1 MLTPDESAE
10 TAARAADLRSRM
22 TNDMVKRFDTLE
34 LDLHQVVR
42 ISDSDQLTI
51 IKAMADEAM
60 FYVEHLLLEIEGK

>member
-22 TNDMVKRFDTLE
+22 TNDMVKRFDALE
-34 LDLHQVVR
+34 LEQQWL
-42 ISDSDQLTI
+42 SDSDQLAI